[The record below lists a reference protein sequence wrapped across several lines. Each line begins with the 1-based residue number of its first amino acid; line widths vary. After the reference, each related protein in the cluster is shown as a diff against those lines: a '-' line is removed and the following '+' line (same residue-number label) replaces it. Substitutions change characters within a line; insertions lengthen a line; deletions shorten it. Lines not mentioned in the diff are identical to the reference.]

1 MVNDFSEP
9 IAKIVEN
16 YLNRLKHHLKGLPEA
31 DQQELVK
38 EIHSHIYESFRDDPT
53 ENEVERILKVLD
65 KLGEPADVVSSRMS
79 PAIVKMGKKKRL
91 PLYILAGTAIALFGV
106 PLGLGGISILLALFI
121 TILALLAT
129 YYLVAGSL
137 LVGGWIGMIAS
148 ILTLVNPHFLDNLGP
163 HVQLL
168 FLNANSLDPTLN
180 AILSL
185 IISAI
190 LSVVGIVLL
199 WLGKYMMRG
208 VRFLFNLTLE
218 KIKGFRK
225 GRRTQ
230 VQYAGKVG

>member
-1 MVNDFSEP
+1 MNDFSE
-9 IAKIVEN
+9 AVGKIVEN
-16 YLNRLKHHLKGLPEA
+16 YLNRLKQHLRGLPEA
-31 DQQELVK
+31 DQQEFVK
-38 EIHSHIYESFRDDPT
+38 EIHSHIYESFRDDST

-65 KLGEPADVVSSRMS
+65 KLGEPADVISSRVS

-91 PLYILAGTAIALFGV
+91 PFYILAGTAIALFGV
-106 PLGLGGISILLALFI
+106 PLGLGGISILLAFFI

-148 ILTLVNPHFLDNLGP
+148 ILALVNPHFLDNLEP
-163 HVQLL
+163 HIQIM
-168 FLNANSLDPTLN
+168 FLRANSLDPTLN
-180 AILSL
+180 AIISL
-185 IISAI
+185 VISAI

-208 VRFLFNLTLE
+208 IRFLFNLTLE

-225 GRRTQ
+225 GRRPQ
-230 VQYAGKVG
+230 VQYAKKAG